1 VYLPLSRLLT
11 LHVQETGR
19 LYRAYRRFMEAQDER
34 TPFVI
39 GVVGSVSVGKSTTAR
54 LLALLL
60 ARWPQHPRVELVP
73 TDGFLWPNA
82 ELERRGL
89 MARKGFPE
97 SYDRRGLLRF
107 VTEVKAG
114 RSQVAA
120 PVYSHLTYDI
130 VPGAQVV
137 IHRPDVLIIE
147 GLNVLQP
154 APPGRPGGERLHRLL
169 RVRRRGGRRHR
180 RLVRGAVP
188 AVAGDGVPGPELVLP
203 PVRGDGRGTAATRR
217 RNRSGRRSTGRPRSR
232 TSADAGRRPW
242 CCARGRHQVTPGAA
256 AERCDRGW
264 HAMAGD
270 GASGRD
276 TGDIGDT
283 GVIEETELAARLRL
297 VVGRLNR
304 RIRIDGRESVPPLQL
319 SAMVTVEEHG
329 PLRLSEL
336 ARREAVS
343 VPTMSRVL
351 TALDEQG
358 LVVRTP
364 DPQDAR
370 GVLVTLSDDGERRLA
385 EVRSHR
391 TALVARRLGRLDTVQ
406 RASLAAA
413 LPALEALLEDE

>member
-1 VYLPLSRLLT
+1 
-11 LHVQETGR
+11 
-19 LYRAYRRFMEAQDER
+19 M
-34 TPFVI
+34 
-39 GVVGSVSVGKSTTAR
+39 
-54 LLALLL
+54 
-60 ARWPQHPRVELVP
+60 
-73 TDGFLWPNA
+73 N
-82 ELERRGL
+82 
-89 MARKGFPE
+89 
-97 SYDRRGLLRF
+97 
-107 VTEVKAG
+107 
-114 RSQVAA
+114 
-120 PVYSHLTYDI
+120 
-130 VPGAQVV
+130 
-137 IHRPDVLIIE
+137 
-147 GLNVLQP
+147 
-154 APPGRPGGERLHRLL
+154 
-169 RVRRRGGRRHR
+169 
-180 RLVRGAVP
+180 
-188 AVAGDGVPGPELVLP
+188 
-203 PVRGDGRGTAATRR
+203 
-217 RNRSGRRSTGRPRSR
+217 
-232 TSADAGRRPW
+232 
-242 CCARGRHQVTPGAA
+242 
-256 AERCDRGW
+256 
-264 HAMAGD
+264 

-276 TGDIGDT
+276 PGDTGDT

-370 GVLVTLSDDGERRLA
+370 GVLVTLSDDGARRLA

-413 LPALEALLEDE
+413 LPALEALLEDDQR